1 MGSGRRGGGPGCRM
15 RSCWMGPADRLVR
28 WRRSAGGRAGA
39 AGRPRHALTAGIPAA
54 RAGQQLLRVRQEQDQ
69 DQAADD
75 GQGCDAGA
83 AGNEP
88 ASLRLAR
95 QRAVTSSGPVLAKR
109 RGRRPR
115 HRQSIMSRRRR
126 PDVAVAWRIQVAG
139 RVEHRLVAACQPL
152 ARAALCRMSPCRMW
166 LRSVARVQHVR
177 PDKPLRLGTSPS
189 APGLVGFC
197 QRLAP
202 PATSVESMLQRRAN
216 HGLKCKC
223 WAAAAP
229 DHSSYRYLK
238 SWNIHL
244 CGLVGAE

>member
-15 RSCWMGPADRLVR
+15 RPCWMEPADRLVR
-28 WRRSAGGRAGA
+28 WRRSARGRAGA
-39 AGRPRHALTAGIPAA
+39 AGRPRRALTAGIPAA
-54 RAGQQLLRVRQEQDQ
+54 RAGQQLLRVRQEQ

-115 HRQSIMSRRRR
+115 RR

-139 RVEHRLVAACQPL
+139 PVEHRLVAARQPL
-152 ARAALCRMSPCRMW
+152 ARAALCRMSLCRMW

-202 PATSVESMLQRRAN
+202 PATSVESM
-216 HGLKCKC
+216 
-223 WAAAAP
+223 
-229 DHSSYRYLK
+229 
-238 SWNIHL
+238 
-244 CGLVGAE
+244 